1 MTAQK
6 REAGKNYIGLLHEE
20 TGERRAT
27 GMAAAT
33 NYPVLDYI
41 LGLVAAM
48 FRRRGDAR

>member
-27 GMAAAT
+27 EMAAAT
-33 NYPVLDYI
+33 NYPVLDI

-48 FRRRGDAR
+48 FRRRGEAR